1 MKKLLLTVLVMFCF
15 SCLIGCAGFS
25 TRHSP
30 TLESKMTERAVDPAP
45 VIMASYELHSLK
57 DGNIVA
63 PGGVAGRSAERLY
76 AKVFLKALQKSPIM
90 RKASEAP
97 TEDVN
102 YVLLL
107 DVLSHGED
115 SKWITLSFL
124 TLTIIPGFM
133 NSDLTVRGTLY
144 EAANGQQV
152 ASYEVSVENTG
163 IVWLGLLPVV
173 PVTLIMR
180 AVGAKD
186 TGDEWCLADIF
197 IQVSE
202 TIKNRPM
209 PVAIP
214 ASRIK
219 IEENQDSGKRSVKIA
234 GL

>member
-1 MKKLLLTVLVMFCF
+1 MKKLLLTVLMMFCF
-15 SCLIGCAGFS
+15 SCLVGCASFS
-25 TRHSP
+25 NRHSP
-30 TLESKMTERAVDPAP
+30 TLESKMTERAVEPAP

-63 PGGVAGRSAERLY
+63 PGGVAGRSTERLY

-107 DVLSHGED
+107 DVINKSGD
-115 SKWITLSFL
+115 PKWISLSVI

-133 NSDLTVRGTLY
+133 SGDQTVRGTLY

-152 ASYEVSVENTG
+152 ASYEASMDFTMVS
-163 IVWLGLLPVV
+163 WLGLLPVM
-173 PVTLIMR
+173 PVNLIMR
-180 AVGAKD
+180 AAGAKE
-186 TGDEWCLADIF
+186 TADEWCLADIF
-197 IQVSE
+197 VQMSE

-209 PVAIP
+209 PAAIP

-219 IEENQDSGKRSVKIA
+219 IEENPDSGKRSVKIA
-234 GL
+234 GT